1 MRVYLLMGLM
11 DSYNVLIK
19 MVDSGGELLLRG
31 KWPLWSL
38 VFIL

>member
-19 MVDSGGELLLRG
+19 MVDSGGLNYYCVGNGPYGL
-31 KWPLWSL
+31 
-38 VFIL
+38 